1 MAIKVN
7 GVTAI
12 NNSKVLQNIG
22 RADNCRYN
30 DFHPAGIVDMGTS
43 NQITNGDPVKSKTLT
58 ADTTFTHS
66 KLLNSPNCEILLHLD
81 LSTDGWTPT
90 FPSNYNFPAT
100 PAWSAH
106 RYWMITILERTTDGG
121 AYLCTA
127 QGFDE
132 GPYSGSG
139 LGGSGAFLTSTW
151 TTPNGWRT
159 QDIYYSGYGFPETY
173 CYISF
178 QHDAANQRVIVT
190 YAHGNSSQ
198 PTQFQPAVYVT
209 YGGLSNI
216 STVRVQYNVQ
226 SQSCIGDCNASN
238 YGFGP
243 TPVQDNK
250 LSGSYYTL
258 SGLGTQTFAWMAQ
271 ANPNTFQNNDTTTTA
286 DFSSANPDFR
296 IEIVDSVEGTFT
308 STSEMSSFHGVNLRA
323 YIGTVPIK

>member
-1 MAIKVN
+1 MAIQVN

-30 DFHPAGIVDMGTS
+30 DFHPAGIVDLGTS
-43 NQITNGDPVKSKTLT
+43 TVITNADPVLSRTLT

-66 KLLNSPNCEILLHLD
+66 QVTNSYNCQILLHLD
-81 LSTDGWTPT
+81 LSADGWTPT

-106 RYWMITILERTTDGG
+106 RYWMITIQERVGG
-121 AYLCTA
+121 FLCTA

-151 TTPNGWRT
+151 TTPGAWRVA
-159 QDIYYSGYGFPETY
+159 DIYYSGTGFPETY
-173 CYISF
+173 CYVSF
-178 QHDAANQRVIVT
+178 QHQEANQRVKVT

-198 PTQFQPAVYVT
+198 PTQFQPDVYVT

-226 SQSCIGDCNASN
+226 SQACSGDCNASN

-258 SGLGTQTFAWMAQ
+258 SGLGTQTFGWMAQ
-271 ANPNTFQNNDTTTTA
+271 ANPNSFATNDTTTQA
-286 DFSSANPDFR
+286 NFGSANPDLR

-308 STSEMSSFHGVNLRA
+308 STSEIPGFQGINLRA
-323 YIGTVPIK
+323 YVGTVASK

>member
-1 MAIKVN
+1 MAIQVN

-22 RADNCRYN
+22 RADNCRYDN
-30 DFHPAGIVDMGTS
+30 FHPAGIVDLGTS
-43 NQITNGDPVKSKTLT
+43 TSITNADPVISRTLT

-66 KLLNSPNCEILLHLD
+66 QVVGSYNCQILLHLD
-81 LSTDGWTPT
+81 LSADGWTPT

-106 RYWMITILERTTDGG
+106 RYWMITIQERANGF
-121 AYLCTA
+121 LCTA

-139 LGGSGAFLTSTW
+139 LGGSGAFFTSTW
-151 TTPNGWRT
+151 TTPSAWRT
-159 QDIYYSGYGFPETY
+159 GDIYYSGNGFPETY
-173 CYISF
+173 CYVSF
-178 QHDAANQRVIVT
+178 QHDAANQRVKVT

-198 PTQFQPAVYVT
+198 PTQFQPDVYVT

-216 STVRVQYNVQ
+216 STVKVQYNVQ
-226 SQSCIGDCNASN
+226 SQACSGDCNPSN

-243 TPVQDNK
+243 TPASDNK

-258 SGLGTQTFAWMAQ
+258 SGLGTQTFGWMAQ
-271 ANPNTFQNNDTTTTA
+271 ANPNTFQNGDTTTQA
-286 DFSSANPDFR
+286 NFGSVNPDLR

-308 STSEMSSFHGVNLRA
+308 STSEIPGVQGINLRA
-323 YIGTVPIK
+323 YVGTVPIK

>member
-1 MAIKVN
+1 MAIQVN

-22 RADNCRYN
+22 RADNCRY
-30 DFHPAGIVDMGTS
+30 DAFHPAGIVDLGTS
-43 NQITNGDPVKSKTLT
+43 TVITNADPVLSRTLT

-66 KLLNSPNCEILLHLD
+66 QVTNSYNCQILLHLD

-106 RYWMITILERTTDGG
+106 RYWAITILERNNGF
-121 AYLCTA
+121 LCTA

-151 TTPNGWRT
+151 TTPNQWRT
-159 QDIYYSGYGFPETY
+159 GDIYYSGSGFPETY
-173 CYISF
+173 CYVSF
-178 QHDAANQRVIVT
+178 QHDAANQRVNVT

-198 PTQFQPAVYVT
+198 PTQFQPVVYVT

-226 SQSCIGDCNASN
+226 SQSCTGDCNAAN

-258 SGLGTQTFAWMAQ
+258 SGSGTQTFGWMAQ
-271 ANPNTFQNNDTTTTA
+271 ANPNTFQNNDTTT
-286 DFSSANPDFR
+286 SANFGSINPDLR

-308 STSEMSSFHGVNLRA
+308 STSEIPGVQGINLRA